1 MALADR
7 YIRID
12 ESEIAR
18 HDVRESD
25 LPHSWVRE
33 GREAIPVKLWGA
45 LYGAIWVV
53 LFEILLGLWPSPP
66 VVVSYLHVV
75 LGLVIVGI
83 AYSNRTHLVATRVP
97 GRVKRIA
104 GVTLAFSIL
113 MVVLGL
119 MLELSVGTAWS
130 FVGFT
135 FFQLVLIFHV
145 VFALA
150 IITQMAA
157 VAIAYDMWEE
167 HEFEKET
174 APGEIPPA
182 PSPASRGD

>member
-1 MALADR
+1 MR
-7 YIRID
+7 
-12 ESEIAR
+12 
-18 HDVRESD
+18 
-25 LPHSWVRE
+25 
-33 GREAIPVKLWGA
+33 LWSA

-53 LFEILLGLWPSPP
+53 VLEILLGLWPNPP
-66 VVVSYLHVV
+66 FIVPYVHLV
-75 LGLVIVGI
+75 LGLLIVGI
-83 AYSNRTHLVATRVP
+83 AYSNRTHLVVTRVP

-113 MVVLGL
+113 MVFLGL
-119 MLELSVGTAWS
+119 LLEFNVGSTFTILGLSI
-130 FVGFT
+130 
-135 FFQLVLIFHV
+135 FQVILFFHV

-174 APGEIPPA
+174 NPGEIPPP
-182 PSPASRGD
+182 PSPASRSG